1 MVLLTGPTG
10 SGKTTTLYSM
20 IGALNTPDK
29 NIVTV
34 EDPVEY
40 RINGITQ
47 VQVKPE
53 INMTF
58 ASSLRSI
65 LRQDPDIV
73 LIGEIRDL
81 ETAEIAIS
89 AALTGHL
96 VLSTLHTNDAAGAIS
111 RLINLGVQPF
121 QVASAMLGVLAQRL
135 VRTICPKCKA
145 VHEPTE
151 EEFGVLFGDGANAGG
166 DVATNAR
173 QKEDA
178 EKLNAIKETYRKST
192 LYKGAG
198 CESCRK
204 TGYRGRQG
212 VYEILEMNSIL
223 RNMIVEG
230 ASDDQL
236 KACAIMQGMKT
247 LKMQGTQ
254 QVMEGSTTLDE
265 LIRVVDMRED

>member
-1 MVLLTGPTG
+1 
-10 SGKTTTLYSM
+10 
-20 IGALNTPDK
+20 
-29 NIVTV
+29 
-34 EDPVEY
+34 
-40 RINGITQ
+40 
-47 VQVKPE
+47 
-53 INMTF
+53 
-58 ASSLRSI
+58 
-65 LRQDPDIV
+65 
-73 LIGEIRDL
+73 
-81 ETAEIAIS
+81 
-89 AALTGHL
+89 
-96 VLSTLHTNDAAGAIS
+96 LSTLHTNDAAGAIS

-121 QVASAMLGVLAQRL
+121 QVASAMLGVVAQRL

-151 EEFGVLFGDGANAGG
+151 EEFEALFGDGSNAGG
-166 DVATNAR
+166 DVVTNAR

-178 EKLNAIKETYRKST
+178 EKLNAVKETYRKST

-212 VYEILEMNSIL
+212 VYEILEINSIL

-247 LKMQGTQ
+247 LKMRSAQ